1 MEKVMAYIVLAYIGI
16 ADIAMA
22 YVAMI
27 DIVVAYIVILSYLWM
42 EIGVAYI

>member
-1 MEKVMAYIVLAYIGI
+1 MAYIVLAYIGI